1 MIAHRLQ
8 TIMTADN
15 LLYLETPTKVRAGQ
29 KGTPEYDQI
38 MDQLKS
44 TNYAHQV
51 KDQEEEAQESEESEE
66 SEEEKD
72 DKAEVRSAY
81 SKGSNSLQM
90 SRKERR
96 ESRAIQKEIRK
107 QSKLTPAAL
116 AELKKIEDK
125 KGKI

>member
-51 KDQEEEAQESEESEE
+51 KELEEAQESEESEE
-66 SEEEKD
+66 SEEEKE

>member
-15 LLYLETPTKVRAGQ
+15 LLYLESPTKVRAGQ

-38 MDQLKS
+38 MDLLMSK
-44 TNYAHQV
+44 NYAHQV
-51 KDQEEEAQESEESEE
+51 KDLEEAQESEESEE

>member
-15 LLYLETPTKVRAGQ
+15 LLYLETPTKVRSGQ

-38 MDQLKS
+38 MDELKS
-44 TNYAHQV
+44 TKYSHQAKELEV
-51 KDQEEEAQESEESEE
+51 EDEEDKESVE
-66 SEEEKD
+66 SEEEED
-72 DKAEVRSAY
+72 DKQEVQSAY

-107 QSKLTPAAL
+107 
-116 AELKKIEDK
+116 
-125 KGKI
+125 